1 MATKAEV
8 EFWKDKCRKLTAALD
23 RSIKDKDELTARLW
37 DNSEEAKTARAVADG
52 LEWRVEELEVENARL
67 REDLEDQEGYDQMLR
82 DRLRQQTELCVKAE
96 ADNAK
101 LRELVTDM
109 YRCSD
114 PCNDCQ
120 HYSGSNTGYYCGLGI
135 GWKARRMREL
145 GIEVD
150 G

>member
-1 MATKAEV
+1 MSDAIKELHDYLAESPSV
-8 EFWKDKCRKLTAALD
+8 VYPQDVLEYLPAIEAENAKLRT
-23 RSIKDKDELTARLW
+23 SIGIRETC
-37 DNSEEAKTARAVADG
+37 
-52 LEWRVEELEVENARL
+52 NARL